1 MCKNSEKYARCFG
14 NAEWSLAYK
23 FCKLPVYGTRPPGGV
38 IKATGDQSKK
48 PFLHKQKRLF

>member
-23 FCKLPVYGTRPPGGV
+23 FCKLPVYGTGPPGGV